1 MEDAYSQWEDF
12 MSKSKI
18 KMRKKM
24 KKGRV
29 IYI

>member
-12 MSKSKI
+12 TSKSKI

-24 KKGRV
+24 KKGTLN
-29 IYI
+29 YT

>member
-1 MEDAYSQWEDF
+1 MEDAYGQWEDF

-24 KKGRV
+24 KKGTLN
-29 IYI
+29 YT